1 MTVLAW
7 DGRTLAADKLMVNGD
22 CRQHTTKIERFGLQ
36 LLGVCGNL
44 SVGRELLA
52 WFKAGAEPALFPA
65 GNRNLNEGASLV
77 VINPDGGVWKYES
90 SPHPFEVEGDF
101 CAFGCGDTAALV
113 AMHCGK
119 TAREAAIIAGTFVHG
134 CGGGY
139 DALDLE
145 A

>member
-7 DGRTLAADKLMVNGD
+7 DGKTLAADKLVVNGD
-22 CRQHTTKIERFGLQ
+22 CRQRTTKIERFGHQ

-52 WFKAGAEPALFPA
+52 WFKAGADAALFPA

-90 SPHPFEVEGDF
+90 SPHPFEVEGKF
-101 CAFGCGDTAALV
+101 CAFGCGDVAALV
-113 AMHCGK
+113 AMHCGES
-119 TAREAAIIAGTFVHG
+119 ALSAVLIAGDYVHG
-134 CGGGY
+134 CGGGV
-139 DALDLE
+139 DSLE
-145 A
+145 L